1 MDFAG
6 SLAGKTALV
15 TGASR
20 GIGRGIAVA
29 LADAGARVYA
39 TGRSIDS
46 ATLPDAVTRIA
57 CDHNDDEAVAQVF
70 GRIQRECGGR
80 LDVLA
85 NAVWGGYERMVENGK
100 FTWGIPFWEQPLW
113 RWSAMMDAG
122 VRAGYVASQH
132 AARLM
137 VPARGGVIA
146 HLSHW
151 AARKRLGNV
160 IYGIAKAA
168 TDTMVVQ
175 TADELRAH
183 NVTVVSLYPGLVRT
197 EAVLAA
203 GVFDLSNSESP
214 EFIGR
219 AIAAM
224 AVDPQ
229 AQRWNGKVVTAAAVA
244 LDYGFTDIDG
254 AQPRPLTDADV

>member
-1 MDFAG
+1 MEFAG
-6 SLAGKTALV
+6 LLTGKTALV

-20 GIGRGIAVA
+20 GIGRGIAAA
-29 LADAGARVYA
+29 LSGAGARVYA
-39 TGRSIDS
+39 TGRTI
-46 ATLPDAVTRIA
+46 ANAALPDGVTRLR
-57 CDHNDDEAVAQVF
+57 CDHTNEDEVARVF
-70 GRIQRECGGR
+70 ERIGGECER

-85 NAVWGGYERMVENGK
+85 NAVWGGYEGMVENGK
-100 FTWGIPFWEQPLW
+100 FTWVNPFWEQPAR
-113 RWSAMMDAG
+113 RWSAMLDAG
-122 VRAGYVASQH
+122 VRAGFVASQH

-137 VPARGGVIA
+137 VPARSGVIA

-160 IYGIAKAA
+160 IYGISKAA
-168 TDTMVVQ
+168 TDAMTMQ

-183 NVTVVSLYPGLVRT
+183 NVTVVSIYPGLVRT

-224 AVDPQ
+224 AVDPD
-229 AQRWNGKVVTAAAVA
+229 AQRWNGKVVTAAAMA

-254 AQPRPLTDADV
+254 RQPRPLTEVDI

>member
-1 MDFAG
+1 MEFAG
-6 SLAGKTALV
+6 LLTGKTALV

-20 GIGRGIAVA
+20 GIGRGIAAA
-29 LADAGARVYA
+29 LSGAGARVYA
-39 TGRSIDS
+39 TGRTI
-46 ATLPDAVTRIA
+46 ANAALPDGVTRLR
-57 CDHNDDEAVAQVF
+57 CDHTIEDEVARVF
-70 GRIQRECGGR
+70 ERIGGECER

-85 NAVWGGYERMVENGK
+85 NAVWGGYEGMVENGQ
-100 FTWGIPFWEQPLW
+100 FTWVNPFWEQPAR

-122 VRAGYVASQH
+122 VRAGFVASQH
-132 AARLM
+132 AARMM
-137 VPARGGVIA
+137 VPARSGVIA

-160 IYGIAKAA
+160 IYGISKAA
-168 TDTMVVQ
+168 TDAMTMQ

-183 NVTVVSLYPGLVRT
+183 NVTVVSIYPGLVRT

-224 AVDPQ
+224 AVDPD
-229 AQRWNGKVVTAAAVA
+229 AQRWNGKVVTAAAMA

-254 AQPRPLTDADV
+254 RQPRPLTEVDI

>member
-1 MDFAG
+1 MNFDG
-6 SLAGKTALV
+6 LLNGKTALV

-20 GIGRGIAVA
+20 GIGRGIAA
-29 LADAGARVYA
+29 AMSDAGARVYA
-39 TGRSIDS
+39 TGRTI
-46 ATLPDAVTRIA
+46 ANAALPDAVTRIT
-57 CDHNDDEAVAQVF
+57 CDHTRDDEVARVF
-70 GRIQRECGGR
+70 DRIGNEAGR

-85 NAVWGGYERMVENGK
+85 NGAWGGYEGMVENGK
-100 FTWGIPFWEQPLW
+100 FTWISPFWEQPAR
-113 RWSAMMDAG
+113 RWNQMLDAG
-122 VRAGYVASQH
+122 VRAGFVASQH

-137 VPARGGVIA
+137 VPARSGVIA

-160 IYGIAKAA
+160 IYGISKAA
-168 TDTMVVQ
+168 TDAMVMQ

-183 NVTVVSLYPGLVRT
+183 NVTVVSIYPGLVRT

-219 AIAAM
+219 AIAAIF
-224 AVDPQ
+224 VDPD
-229 AQRWNGKVVTAAAVA
+229 AQRWNGQVVTAAAIA
-244 LDYGFTDIDG
+244 LHYGFSDIDG
-254 AQPRPLTDADV
+254 KQPRPLTEADI

>member
-6 SLAGKTALV
+6 LLTGKTALV

-20 GIGRGIAVA
+20 GIGRGIAAA
-29 LADAGARVYA
+29 LSDAGARVYA
-39 TGRSIDS
+39 TGRTIAT
-46 ATLPDAVTRIA
+46 ATLPESVTRLT
-57 CDHNDDEAVAQVF
+57 CDHRNDEQVVQVF
-70 GRIQRECGGR
+70 DQIRRESGR

-85 NAVWGGYERMVENGK
+85 NAAWGGYEGMVENGK
-100 FTWGIPFWEQPLW
+100 FTWVNPFWEQPLR
-113 RWSAMMDAG
+113 RWGAMIDAG
-122 VRAGYVASQH
+122 VRAGFVASQH

-137 VPARGGVIA
+137 IPARSGVIA

-160 IYGIAKAA
+160 IYGISKAA
-168 TDTMVVQ
+168 TDAMAMQ

-183 NVTVVSLYPGLVRT
+183 NVTSVSIYPGLVRT

-224 AVDPQ
+224 AVDPE
-229 AQRWNGKVVTAAAVA
+229 AQRWNGKVVTAAALA
-244 LDYGFTDIDG
+244 IDYGFTDIDG
-254 AQPRPLTDADV
+254 KQPRPLTEADI

>member
-6 SLAGKTALV
+6 LLTGKTALV

-20 GIGRGIAVA
+20 GIGRGIAAA
-29 LADAGARVYA
+29 LSDAGARVYA
-39 TGRSIDS
+39 TGRTIGS
-46 ATLPDAVTRIA
+46 ASLPETVTRMT
-57 CDHNDDEAVAQVF
+57 CDHLDDDQVAHVF
-70 GRIQRECGGR
+70 DRIAGDTGR
-80 LDVLA
+80 LDILA
-85 NAVWGGYERMVENGK
+85 NAAWGGYEGMVENGK
-100 FTWGIPFWEQPLW
+100 FTWMGPFWDQPVR
-113 RWSAMMDAG
+113 RWTAMIDAG
-122 VRAGYVASQH
+122 VRAGFVASQH

-137 VPARGGVIA
+137 VPARSGVIA

-160 IYGIAKAA
+160 IYGISKAA
-168 TDTMVVQ
+168 TDAMAMQ

-183 NVTVVSLYPGLVRT
+183 NVTVVSIYPGLVRT

-224 AVDPQ
+224 AVDGQ
-229 AQRWNGKVVTAAAVA
+229 AQRWNGKVVTAAAMA

-254 AQPRPLTDADV
+254 KQPRPLTEADI

>member
-1 MDFAG
+1 MDFTG
-6 SLAGKTALV
+6 LLTGRTALV

-20 GIGRGIAVA
+20 GIGRGIAAA
-29 LADAGARVYA
+29 LAGAGARVYA
-39 TGRSIDS
+39 TGRTIAAAS
-46 ATLPDAVTRIA
+46 LPESVTRLP
-57 CDHNDDEAVAQVF
+57 CDHRNDDEVARVF
-70 GRIQRECGGR
+70 ARIASEAGR

-85 NAVWGGYERMVENGK
+85 NAAWGGYEGMVENGK
-100 FTWGIPFWEQPLW
+100 FTWISPFWEQPLR
-113 RWSAMMDAG
+113 RWTAMMDAG
-122 VRAGYVASQH
+122 VRAGFVASQH

-137 VPARGGVIA
+137 VPARSGLIA

-160 IYGIAKAA
+160 IYGISKAA
-168 TDTMVVQ
+168 TDAMAMQ

-183 NVTVVSLYPGLVRT
+183 NVTVLSIYPGLVRT

-229 AQRWNGKVVTAAAVA
+229 AQRWNGQVVTAAAIA

-254 AQPRPLTDADV
+254 QRPRPLTEADI

>member
-1 MDFAG
+1 MDFNG
-6 SLAGKTALV
+6 LLNGKTALV

-20 GIGRGIAVA
+20 GIGRGIAAA
-29 LADAGARVYA
+29 LSDAGARVYA
-39 TGRSIDS
+39 TGRTIAN
-46 ATLPDAVTRIA
+46 ATLPESVTRLT
-57 CDHNDDEAVAQVF
+57 CDHRNDDEVSRVF
-70 GRIQRECGGR
+70 EQISRESGR

-85 NAVWGGYERMVENGK
+85 NAAWGGYEGMVENGK
-100 FTWGIPFWEQPLW
+100 FTWVNPFWEQPMR
-113 RWSAMMDAG
+113 RWSAMIDAG
-122 VRAGYVASQH
+122 VRAGFVASQH

-137 VPARGGVIA
+137 VPARSGVIA

-160 IYGIAKAA
+160 IYGISKAA
-168 TDTMVVQ
+168 TDAMATQ

-183 NVTVVSLYPGLVRT
+183 NVTSVSIYPGLVRT

-219 AIAAM
+219 AIAAL
-224 AVDPQ
+224 AADAD
-229 AQRWNGKVVTAAAVA
+229 AQRWTGKVVTAAAVA
-244 LDYGFTDIDG
+244 IAYGFPDIDG
-254 AQPRPLTDADV
+254 KQPRPLTEADI

>member
-1 MDFAG
+1 
-6 SLAGKTALV
+6 
-15 TGASR
+15 
-20 GIGRGIAVA
+20 
-29 LADAGARVYA
+29 
-39 TGRSIDS
+39 
-46 ATLPDAVTRIA
+46 
-57 CDHNDDEAVAQVF
+57 
-70 GRIQRECGGR
+70 
-80 LDVLA
+80 
-85 NAVWGGYERMVENGK
+85 MVENGK
-100 FTWGIPFWEQPLW
+100 FTWMNPFWEQPAR
-113 RWSAMMDAG
+113 RWSAMIDVG
-122 VRAGYVASQH
+122 VRAGFVASQH

-160 IYGIAKAA
+160 IYGISKAA
-168 TDTMVVQ
+168 TDAMAMQ
-175 TADELRAH
+175 MADELRAH
-183 NVTVVSLYPGLVRT
+183 NVTVVSIYPGLVRT

-224 AVDPQ
+224 AVDPD
-229 AQRWNGKVVTAAAVA
+229 AQRWNGQVVTAAAMA

-254 AQPRPLTDADV
+254 KQPRPLTEADI

>member
-6 SLAGKTALV
+6 LLNGKTALV

-39 TGRSIDS
+39 TGRTI
-46 ATLPDAVTRIA
+46 AGAALPDAVTRIT
-57 CDHNDDEAVAQVF
+57 CDHIDDDAVARVF
-70 GRIQRECGGR
+70 ERIESDCGC

-85 NAVWGGYERMVENGK
+85 NSVWGGYERMVENGK
-100 FTWGIPFWEQPLW
+100 FTWGVPFWEQPLW

-137 VPARGGVIA
+137 VPARSGVIA

-160 IYGIAKAA
+160 IYGISKAA
-168 TDTMVVQ
+168 TDAMGMQ

-229 AQRWNGKVVTAAAVA
+229 AQRWNGRVVTAAAVA

-254 AQPRPLTDADV
+254 KQPKPLTEADI

>member
-6 SLAGKTALV
+6 LLTGKTALV

-20 GIGRGIAVA
+20 GIGRGIAAA
-29 LADAGARVYA
+29 LSDAGARVYA
-39 TGRSIDS
+39 TGRTITDAS
-46 ATLPDAVTRIA
+46 LPEAVTRIP
-57 CDHNDDEAVAQVF
+57 CDHRDDERVAAAF
-70 GRIQRECGGR
+70 DRIASDAGR

-85 NAVWGGYERMVENGK
+85 NAAWGGYEGMVENGK
-100 FTWGIPFWEQPLW
+100 FTWISPFWEQPPW

-122 VRAGYVASQH
+122 VRAGFVASQH

-137 VPARGGVIA
+137 VPARSGVIA

-160 IYGIAKAA
+160 IYGISKAA
-168 TDTMVVQ
+168 TDAMVMQ

-183 NVTVVSLYPGLVRT
+183 NVTVVSIYPGLVRT

-219 AIAAM
+219 AIVAM
-224 AVDPQ
+224 AADQ
-229 AQRWNGKVVTAAAVA
+229 QGQRWNGKVVTAAAMA

-254 AQPRPLTDADV
+254 KQPRPLTEADI

>member
-1 MDFAG
+1 MFD
-6 SLAGKTALV
+6 LTGKTALV

-20 GIGRGIAVA
+20 GIGRGIATA

-39 TGRSIDS
+39 TGRTIADAS
-46 ATLPDAVTRIA
+46 LPDAVTRIP
-57 CDHNDDEAVAQVF
+57 CDHLDDDQVVRVF
-70 GRIQRECGGR
+70 DRIATDSGR

-85 NAVWGGYERMVENGK
+85 NAAWGGYEGMVENGK
-100 FTWGIPFWEQPLW
+100 FTWVSPFWEQPLR
-113 RWSAMMDAG
+113 RWTAMIDSG
-122 VRAGYVASQH
+122 VRAGFVASQH

-137 VPARGGVIA
+137 VPARSGVIA

-160 IYGIAKAA
+160 IYGISKAA
-168 TDTMVVQ
+168 TDAMAMQ
-175 TADELRAH
+175 TADELRSH
-183 NVTVVSLYPGLVRT
+183 NVTVVSIYPGLVRT

-229 AQRWNGKVVTAAAVA
+229 APRWTGKVVTAAAMA

-254 AQPRPLTDADV
+254 KQPRPLTEADI

>member
-1 MDFAG
+1 MEFAG
-6 SLAGKTALV
+6 LLTGKTALV

-20 GIGRGIAVA
+20 GIGRGIAAA
-29 LADAGARVYA
+29 LSGAGARVYA
-39 TGRSIDS
+39 TGRTI
-46 ATLPDAVTRIA
+46 ANAALPDGVTRLR
-57 CDHNDDEAVAQVF
+57 CDHTNEDEVARVF
-70 GRIQRECGGR
+70 ERIGGECER

-85 NAVWGGYERMVENGK
+85 NAVWGGYEGMVENGK
-100 FTWGIPFWEQPLW
+100 FTWVNPFWEQPAR

-122 VRAGYVASQH
+122 VRAGFVASQH
-132 AARLM
+132 AARMM
-137 VPARGGVIA
+137 VPARSGVIA

-160 IYGIAKAA
+160 IYGISKAA
-168 TDTMVVQ
+168 TDAMTMQ

-183 NVTVVSLYPGLVRT
+183 NVTVVSIYPGLVRT

-224 AVDPQ
+224 AVDPD
-229 AQRWNGKVVTAAAVA
+229 AQRWNGKVVTAAAMA

-254 AQPRPLTDADV
+254 RQPRPLTEVDI

>member
-6 SLAGKTALV
+6 LLTGKTALV

-20 GIGRGIAVA
+20 GIGRGIAAA
-29 LADAGARVYA
+29 LSGAGARVYA
-39 TGRSIDS
+39 TGRTI
-46 ATLPDAVTRIA
+46 ANAALPDGVTRLR
-57 CDHNDDEAVAQVF
+57 CDHTNEDEVARVF
-70 GRIQRECGGR
+70 ERIGGECER

-85 NAVWGGYERMVENGK
+85 NAVWGGYEGMVENGK
-100 FTWGIPFWEQPLW
+100 FTWVNPFWEQPAR

-122 VRAGYVASQH
+122 VRAGFVASQH
-132 AARLM
+132 AARMM
-137 VPARGGVIA
+137 VPARSGVIA

-160 IYGIAKAA
+160 IYGISKAA
-168 TDTMVVQ
+168 TDAMTMQ

-183 NVTVVSLYPGLVRT
+183 NVTVVSIYPGLVRT

-224 AVDPQ
+224 AVDPD
-229 AQRWNGKVVTAAAVA
+229 AQRWNGKVVTAAAMA

-254 AQPRPLTDADV
+254 RQPRPLTEVDI

>member
-1 MDFAG
+1 MDFIG
-6 SLAGKTALV
+6 LLTGKTALV

-20 GIGRGIAVA
+20 GIGRGIAAA
-29 LADAGARVYA
+29 LSAAGARVYA
-39 TGRSIDS
+39 TGRTIGNAS
-46 ATLPDAVTRIA
+46 LPDSVTRIT
-57 CDHNDDEAVAQVF
+57 CDHTNDDEVARVF
-70 GRIQRECGGR
+70 DRIGSDSGR
-80 LDVLA
+80 LDILA
-85 NAVWGGYERMVENGK
+85 NAAWGGYEAMVENGK
-100 FTWGIPFWEQPLW
+100 FTWVSPFWEQPPW

-122 VRAGYVASQH
+122 VRAGFVASQH

-160 IYGIAKAA
+160 IYGISKAA
-168 TDTMVVQ
+168 TDAMAMQ

-183 NVTVVSLYPGLVRT
+183 NVTVVSIYPGLVRT

-224 AVDPQ
+224 AVDPN
-229 AQRWNGKVVTAAAVA
+229 AQRWNGKVVTAAAMA

-254 AQPRPLTDADV
+254 KQPRPLTEADI